1 MIEYVTKSSV
11 RETIIFTIIDHK
23 IRSIIYIFL

>member
-1 MIEYVTKSSV
+1 MIETKSSV